1 MATIKVFGKDS
12 SSAMEEVSNKLGLDA
27 YILSTKSLEEGIEI
41 EASNDPKE
49 IKRSLPSKKISFMH
63 EIKKRLPGEQEKV
76 KNIDY
81 FKKENKVDEYQQLT
95 EIKNSLNN
103 LIEDVRGMFI
113 TDNLSLSNEL
123 GQTTAIKLFQ
133 SNFDRKII
141 KDFSP
146 SFEGLSYI
154 RGRSAFMRAISEKL
168 HNSDFSILNKKVSF
182 IFGPSG
188 SGKTTLVAKMA
199 AKFSQEG
206 NPVTLVSLMSK
217 NNQSNDKLTSFS
229 RILNIPNLKTTKDDL
244 IEKTQFISG
253 NLIID
258 VCLNSIDFLEMS
270 KDIFEQFD
278 KDKINS
284 ILVIP
289 AGANKKF
296 ISNHAKKYR
305 DLDPIVSLTKLDEC
319 EISSEEIS
327 ELVLSNLKICFLS
340 GSNSVIDELVTSS
353 KDIFMQYLVENC

>member
-27 YILSTKSLEEGIEI
+27 YILSTKSLKEGIEI
-41 EASNDPKE
+41 EASNDLTE
-49 IKRSLPSKKISFMH
+49 IKKSIPSKKISFIN
-63 EIKKRLPGEQEKV
+63 EIKKRLPEKEEKV

-81 FKKENKVDEYQQLT
+81 FKIEKKVNENSQLS

-141 KDFSP
+141 KDLSP
-146 SFEGLSYI
+146 SFEGLSYN

-168 HNSDFSILNKKVSF
+168 HNSNFSILNKNISF

-206 NPVTLVSLMSK
+206 NPITLVSLMSK
-217 NNQSNDKLTSFS
+217 NTQSNDKLSSFS
-229 RILNIPNLKTTKDDL
+229 RILNIPNLKSSKDDF
-244 IEKTQFISG
+244 IEKTKFVSG

-258 VCLNSIDFLEMS
+258 VCLNSVDFLEMS
-270 KDIFEQFD
+270 RDIFKQFD

-296 ISNHAKKYR
+296 ISNGW
-305 DLDPIVSLTKLDEC
+305 IVAIKS
-319 EISSEEIS
+319 
-327 ELVLSNLKICFLS
+327 
-340 GSNSVIDELVTSS
+340 
-353 KDIFMQYLVENC
+353 